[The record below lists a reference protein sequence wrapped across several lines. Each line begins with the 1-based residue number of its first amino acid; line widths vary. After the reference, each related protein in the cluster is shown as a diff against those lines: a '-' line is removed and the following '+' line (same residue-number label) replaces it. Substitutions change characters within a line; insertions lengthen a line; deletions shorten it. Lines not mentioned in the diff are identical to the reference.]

1 MGFLSSGGQRG
12 CAARWRPSRSLRL
25 AKSFTI
31 AETAFFSFPMP
42 QNISEKD
49 FELSTVS
56 ERPAELNRAALAP
69 AVPYAMNRL

>member
-42 QNISEKD
+42 HISEKD